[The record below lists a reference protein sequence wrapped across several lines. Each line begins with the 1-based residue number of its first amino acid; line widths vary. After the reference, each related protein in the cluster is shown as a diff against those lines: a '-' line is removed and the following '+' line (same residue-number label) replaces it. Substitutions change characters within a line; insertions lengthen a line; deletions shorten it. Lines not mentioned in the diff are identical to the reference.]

1 MSAFKTGN
9 PTLTEK
15 IFDKSLHANANAFG
29 VMSVRGTINKFGF
42 LLLMVLASAMYVWN
56 VYAEGNTNTATTL
69 MIAGAIGGLVLNLK
83 PKTP

>member
-15 IFDKSLHANANAFG
+15 IFDKSLHENANAFG

-42 LLLMVLASAMYVWN
+42 YCIMRTVPIIPDVR
-56 VYAEGNTNTATTL
+56 
-69 MIAGAIGGLVLNLK
+69 K
-83 PKTP
+83 